1 VRYGAFR
8 LALILVLATLPISL
22 KAQPADK
29 VARIGY
35 LSFHSPEAF
44 NIEAFRRSLRDLGWV
59 EGRSLIIDY
68 RSAEGKV
75 DRLSRLASELVGL
88 KVQVIVA
95 AATVPAL
102 AAKQATQTIP
112 IVFTHVSD
120 PVGSGLV
127 PGLARPGANVTGFTH
142 LNVGLIPKRM
152 EFLRQTVPNITR
164 VVALWQAGGLGQLTE
179 KEMLKET
186 EDAARALG
194 LQVQFLPVRR
204 IQDLE
209 TAFATLD
216 RERIHSLI
224 VLPSPIFRNEPQLV
238 ADLAAKYQLPAVY
251 FDREFAVAGGLMA
264 YGADMNDI
272 VRGAASYV
280 DKILKGAKPGDLPV
294 AQATRFEFVINL
306 KTAKSLGLT
315 IPASVH
321 LQADQLIQ

>member
-1 VRYGAFR
+1 VIFR
-8 LALILVLATLPISL
+8 ILGVVLISVFGIWPLPL
-22 KAQPADK
+22 EAQQSDK

-44 NIEAFRRSLRDLGWV
+44 NIEAFRQSLRELGWA
-59 EGRSLIIDY
+59 EGKNLIIDY
-68 RSAEGKV
+68 RSAEGRS
-75 DRLSRLASELVGL
+75 DRLPRLASELVGL

-112 IVFTHVSD
+112 VVFTHVSD

-127 PGLARPGANVTGFTH
+127 SGLARPGANVTGFTH

-152 EFLRQTVPNITR
+152 EFLKQAVPNVR
-164 VVALWQAGGLGQLTE
+164 QLVALWQPGGLGQLTE

-204 IQDLE
+204 LQDLE
-209 TAFATLD
+209 TAFTTLD
-216 RERIHSLI
+216 RERTHSLI

-238 ADLAAKYQLPAVY
+238 TDLAAKYRIPAVY
-251 FDREFAVAGGLMA
+251 FDREFASAGGLMA
-264 YGADMNDI
+264 YGADMADI
-272 VRGAASYV
+272 VRGAAGYV

-294 AQATRFEFVINL
+294 ARATRFEFIINL
-306 KTAKSLGLT
+306 KTAKSLGLA
-315 IPASVH
+315 IPPSVY